1 MSWKLTKKLKETHLG
16 PLANTFSRSPSTSTI
31 TDKNQGDISGTAT
44 PTNDNSIAASEALTQ
59 APVVAP
65 PKPGILVVTLHE
77 GQGFSLPEQHRAAF
91 NPQHGG
97 NSLSTGNALNM
108 SGSVRPSSS
117 QRTPGFMSRPQTSG
131 GFGGIPT
138 NHGRISTKY
147 MPYAL
152 IDFDKVQVFVN
163 SVEGTP
169 ENPLWA
175 GSNTQYKFDVSRVTE
190 LVVHLYIRNPNA
202 PPGSGRS
209 QDIFLGVVRINP
221 RFEEKQ
227 PYVEDPKASKKD
239 REKAA
244 AEHASREKAR
254 GQSGVD
260 FIDVQYGTGKLKIGV
275 EYVENRADKL
285 KIEDF
290 ELLKVVGKGS
300 FGKVMQVRK
309 KDTNRIYAL
318 KTIRKA
324 HIISRSEV
332 AHTLAERSV
341 LAQIN
346 NPFIVPLKFTF
357 QSPEKLYFVL
367 AFVNGGELFHH
378 LQKEQ
383 RFDVNRSRFY
393 TAELLCALECLHG
406 FNVIYRDLK
415 PENILLDYQG
425 HIALCDFGL
434 CKLDMKDEDRTNTFC
449 GTPEYL
455 APELLMGNGYNKTV
469 DWWTLGVL
477 LYEMLT
483 GLPPFYDENTN
494 EMYRKI
500 LSEPLHFPG
509 QEVVPPAAKDLLTR
523 LLNRDPQQR
532 LGANGSA
539 EIKAHPFFHAIDW
552 RKLLQRKYEPAFK
565 PNVVDA
571 MDTDNFDP
579 EFTSEPPQDSYVEG
593 PMLSQT
599 MQQQFTGFSYNR
611 PIAGLGDAGSYPTYT
626 TTMAPASSLA
636 AWSELQAHHESVGK
650 NFVLKEAF
658 KNDAQRFDKFT
669 RKLTLP
675 ADIASGGTETEIL
688 FDFSKNLITD
698 ETLDKLVKLAE
709 EAGVEKKRD
718 AMFAGEKIN
727 FTEERAVYH
736 AALRNVSNKSMKVD
750 GVDVMNTQGGVNEVL
765 EHMRVF
771 SEQVRSGEWKG
782 YTGKKLTTIVNVGI
796 GGSDLGPVM
805 VTEALKHYGAKDMT
819 LHFVSNIDGTH
830 IAEALA
836 NSDPETTLF
845 LIASKT
851 FTTAETTTN
860 ANTAK
865 SWFLEKTGGK
875 GDIAKHFVAL
885 STNESEV
892 TKFGIDAKN
901 MFGFESWVGGRY
913 SVWSAIGLSVAL
925 YVGYDNFHKF
935 LAGAH
940 AVDNHFRETALKDN
954 IPAIG
959 GLLSVWYSNFYNAQT
974 HLVAPFDQ
982 YLHRF
987 PAYLQQL
994 SMESNGKTVTSDGSP
1009 AHYTTGPILFG
1020 EPCTNAQHSFFQLVH
1035 QGTKLIPT
1043 DFILAAKSHNPVSDN
1058 LHQKMLASNYL
1069 AQAEALMVGKTA
1081 DEVRAEGNVPE
1092 NLVPHKVFLGNRPTT
1107 SILVGGAIGPAELG
1121 ALIVYYEHLT
1131 FTEGAV
1137 WDINSFD
1144 QWGVELGK
1152 VLAKKILKEIDES
1165 GAGSGHDSSTGGLL
1179 GAFKKYGGF

>member
-1 MSWKLTKKLKETHLG
+1 MKT
-16 PLANTFSRSPSTSTI
+16 
-31 TDKNQGDISGTAT
+31 
-44 PTNDNSIAASEALTQ
+44 
-59 APVVAP
+59 

-77 GQGFSLPEQHRAAF
+77 GQGFSLPEQHRNAF
-91 NPQHGG
+91 NPSHPGS
-97 NSLSTGNALNM
+97 SLSTGNAL
-108 SGSVRPSSS
+108 SGAGSVRPSSS
-117 QRTPGFMSRPQTSG
+117 SRSSGFAGGRPQTAG
-131 GFGGIPT
+131 GFSGIPT

-147 MPYAL
+147 LPYAL

-221 RFEEKQ
+221 RFEERQ

-244 AEHASREKAR
+244 TEHANRERAL
-254 GQSGVD
+254 GHSGVEWV
-260 FIDVQYGTGKLKIGV
+260 DVQYGTGRLKIGV
-275 EYVENRADKL
+275 EYVENRAGKL

-509 QEVVPPAAKDLLTR
+509 HDVVPPAAKDLLTK

-565 PNVVDA
+565 PNVVCNGSA
-571 MDTDNFDP
+571 FASCRAHKKRYADTDISLQVDALDTANFDP
-579 EFTSEPPQDSYVEG
+579 EFTSEPPQDSYVDG
-593 PMLSQT
+593 PVLSETLQN
-599 MQQQFTGFSYNR
+599 QFTGFSYNR
-611 PIAGLGDAGSYPTYT
+611 PIAGLGDAGG
-626 TTMAPASSLA
+626 
-636 AWSELQAHHESVGK
+636 SVK
-650 NFVLKEAF
+650 DPSFV
-658 KNDAQRFDKFT
+658 
-669 RKLTLP
+669 
-675 ADIASGGTETEIL
+675 
-688 FDFSKNLITD
+688 
-698 ETLDKLVKLAE
+698 
-709 EAGVEKKRD
+709 
-718 AMFAGEKIN
+718 
-727 FTEERAVYH
+727 
-736 AALRNVSNKSMKVD
+736 
-750 GVDVMNTQGGVNEVL
+750 
-765 EHMRVF
+765 
-771 SEQVRSGEWKG
+771 
-782 YTGKKLTTIVNVGI
+782 
-796 GGSDLGPVM
+796 GSIQD
-805 VTEALKHYGAKDMT
+805 
-819 LHFVSNIDGTH
+819 
-830 IAEALA
+830 
-836 NSDPETTLF
+836 
-845 LIASKT
+845 
-851 FTTAETTTN
+851 
-860 ANTAK
+860 
-865 SWFLEKTGGK
+865 
-875 GDIAKHFVAL
+875 
-885 STNESEV
+885 
-892 TKFGIDAKN
+892 
-901 MFGFESWVGGRY
+901 R
-913 SVWSAIGLSVAL
+913 
-925 YVGYDNFHKF
+925 
-935 LAGAH
+935 
-940 AVDNHFRETALKDN
+940 
-954 IPAIG
+954 
-959 GLLSVWYSNFYNAQT
+959 
-974 HLVAPFDQ
+974 
-982 YLHRF
+982 
-987 PAYLQQL
+987 
-994 SMESNGKTVTSDGSP
+994 
-1009 AHYTTGPILFG
+1009 
-1020 EPCTNAQHSFFQLVH
+1020 
-1035 QGTKLIPT
+1035 
-1043 DFILAAKSHNPVSDN
+1043 
-1058 LHQKMLASNYL
+1058 
-1069 AQAEALMVGKTA
+1069 
-1081 DEVRAEGNVPE
+1081 
-1092 NLVPHKVFLGNRPTT
+1092 
-1107 SILVGGAIGPAELG
+1107 
-1121 ALIVYYEHLT
+1121 
-1131 FTEGAV
+1131 
-1137 WDINSFD
+1137 
-1144 QWGVELGK
+1144 
-1152 VLAKKILKEIDES
+1152 
-1165 GAGSGHDSSTGGLL
+1165 
-1179 GAFKKYGGF
+1179 

>member
-1 MSWKLTKKLKETHLG
+1 M
-16 PLANTFSRSPSTSTI
+16 
-31 TDKNQGDISGTAT
+31 
-44 PTNDNSIAASEALTQ
+44 
-59 APVVAP
+59 
-65 PKPGILVVTLHE
+65 
-77 GQGFSLPEQHRAAF
+77 
-91 NPQHGG
+91 
-97 NSLSTGNALNM
+97 STGSALNVAGSIRTNNSSRTPNFL
-108 SGSVRPSSS
+108 SGS
-117 QRTPGFMSRPQTSG
+117 SRPQSSG
-131 GFGGIPT
+131 GFGAIPT

-163 SVEGTP
+163 SVEGNP

-190 LVVHLYIRNPNA
+190 LAVHLYIRNPNA
-202 PPGSGRS
+202 APGSGRS

-227 PYVEDPKASKKD
+227 QFVEDPKASKKD

-244 AEHASREKAR
+244 AEFANKERALGH
-254 GQSGVD
+254 SGVEWV
-260 FIDVQYGTGKLKIGV
+260 DVQYGTGKLKIGV
-275 EYVENRADKL
+275 EYVENRAGKL

-509 QEVVPPAAKDLLTR
+509 PEVVPPAAKDLLTK

-532 LGANGSA
+532 LGANGAA

-565 PNVVDA
+565 PNVVSLKNSIA
-571 MDTDNFDP
+571 YSLIVHSRYANFD
-579 EFTSEPPQDSYVEG
+579 
-593 PMLSQT
+593 
-599 MQQQFTGFSYNR
+599 GFR
-611 PIAGLGDAGSYPTYT
+611 LT
-626 TTMAPASSLA
+626 L
-636 AWSELQAHHESVGK
+636 
-650 NFVLKEAF
+650 
-658 KNDAQRFDKFT
+658 
-669 RKLTLP
+669 LTLP
-675 ADIASGGTETEIL
+675 TSIPSSHRNFLRTLTWKDRSSQRQCRTSSPVSVTTVPLPVSAMRVVVLRTHHSQAVFKITAAGDRQSKTEVELDLGKQGYSGCSI
-688 FDFSKNLITD
+688 
-698 ETLDKLVKLAE
+698 
-709 EAGVEKKRD
+709 EAGSVKRVCC
-718 AMFAGEKIN
+718 GC
-727 FTEERAVYH
+727 
-736 AALRNVSNKSMKVD
+736 
-750 GVDVMNTQGGVNEVL
+750 G
-765 EHMRVF
+765 
-771 SEQVRSGEWKG
+771 
-782 YTGKKLTTIVNVGI
+782 
-796 GGSDLGPVM
+796 
-805 VTEALKHYGAKDMT
+805 
-819 LHFVSNIDGTH
+819 
-830 IAEALA
+830 
-836 NSDPETTLF
+836 
-845 LIASKT
+845 
-851 FTTAETTTN
+851 
-860 ANTAK
+860 
-865 SWFLEKTGGK
+865 
-875 GDIAKHFVAL
+875 
-885 STNESEV
+885 
-892 TKFGIDAKN
+892 
-901 MFGFESWVGGRY
+901 
-913 SVWSAIGLSVAL
+913 
-925 YVGYDNFHKF
+925 
-935 LAGAH
+935 
-940 AVDNHFRETALKDN
+940 
-954 IPAIG
+954 
-959 GLLSVWYSNFYNAQT
+959 
-974 HLVAPFDQ
+974 
-982 YLHRF
+982 
-987 PAYLQQL
+987 
-994 SMESNGKTVTSDGSP
+994 
-1009 AHYTTGPILFG
+1009 
-1020 EPCTNAQHSFFQLVH
+1020 
-1035 QGTKLIPT
+1035 
-1043 DFILAAKSHNPVSDN
+1043 
-1058 LHQKMLASNYL
+1058 
-1069 AQAEALMVGKTA
+1069 
-1081 DEVRAEGNVPE
+1081 
-1092 NLVPHKVFLGNRPTT
+1092 
-1107 SILVGGAIGPAELG
+1107 
-1121 ALIVYYEHLT
+1121 
-1131 FTEGAV
+1131 
-1137 WDINSFD
+1137 
-1144 QWGVELGK
+1144 
-1152 VLAKKILKEIDES
+1152 
-1165 GAGSGHDSSTGGLL
+1165 
-1179 GAFKKYGGF
+1179 